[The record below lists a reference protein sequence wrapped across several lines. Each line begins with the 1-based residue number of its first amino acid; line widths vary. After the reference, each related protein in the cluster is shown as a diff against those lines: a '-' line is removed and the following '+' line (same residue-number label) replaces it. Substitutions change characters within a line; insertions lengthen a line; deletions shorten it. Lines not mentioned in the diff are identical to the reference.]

1 MAQTPWSELKE
12 AELRQLWATGASA
25 RDIAKQLGDGIGR
38 CAVLG
43 KVNRL
48 GLSRRK
54 APQPRKPRD
63 QTVKRG
69 RPILR
74 RPMFRE
80 SQPQQQPQRQQR
92 PPRPEAPPLVGMRE
106 LPLIALQDGHCR
118 WPFENRDRQGRL
130 L

>member
-1 MAQTPWSELKE
+1 MAASPWSELKE

-25 RDIAKQLGDGIGR
+25 SDIAKQLGDGIGR

-54 APQPRKPRD
+54 APQPRKPRN

-74 RPMFRE
+74 RPMFAGRE
-80 SQPQQQPQRQQR
+80 PPPPPRVGRPPGSR
-92 PPRPEAPPLVGMRE
+92 PPRPDVPPLVGMRKRS
-106 LPLIALQDGHCR
+106 LIDLRDHHCR
-118 WPFENRDRQGRL
+118 WPFENRDKQ
-130 L
+130 